1 MDSNNV
7 SAKIRYVVYGVMIL
21 GGGVF
26 FFLNE
31 NPMLWLMGLGVAVVC
46 TLALLLEPV
55 IAMWDRKRQ
64 RDGMVDLEKD
74 KN

>member
-7 SAKIRYVVYGVMIL
+7 SAKIRYVVYGVLIL
-21 GGGVF
+21 GGIVF
-26 FFLNE
+26 FFFNV
-31 NPMLWLMGLGVAVVC
+31 NPMLRLMGLGVAVVC
-46 TLALLLEPV
+46 TLAVLLEPV
-55 IAMWDRKRQ
+55 IRMWDRKRQ